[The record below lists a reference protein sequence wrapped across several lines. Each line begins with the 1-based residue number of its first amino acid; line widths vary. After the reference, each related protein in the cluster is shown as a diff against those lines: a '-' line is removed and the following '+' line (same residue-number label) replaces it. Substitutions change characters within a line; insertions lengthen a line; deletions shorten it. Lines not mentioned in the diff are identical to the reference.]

1 MFLIPTLVYSLL
13 ENLKKKKKK
22 MKKRDFIKF
31 TKKKGSITIRRL
43 IIFPK
48 HKNCFPSGVKSGS
61 ELA

>member
-13 ENLKKKKKK
+13 KFLQKNEKK
-22 MKKRDFIKF
+22 DFLKF
-31 TKKKGSITIRRL
+31 TKKPGSMTIRRL